1 MTTFTG
7 RLNQLEAQLQNFIEG
22 KLARLSPLGSSQTNM
37 ARRLVASMRA
47 GTISTGD
54 GVLLAPDRFTV
65 FTHPSQTDSLC
76 ADPAIL
82 DDLANLLQEIGKE
95 AGLHFGSHPEII
107 ISPNEDVAIDRIDI
121 ISRIS
126 ERALGNTADLSE
138 KVFEN
143 TNSFPLNAFL
153 IINGTKI
160 FTLDQPVVNIGR
172 RNTNHLTIEDPRVS
186 RQHAQIR
193 AAYGRYEIFDLAST
207 GGTYVNKEKITQSL
221 LRPGDVISL
230 AGVSLI
236 YGQERSS
243 SIGKTKK
250 ISPVDETGKNP
261 HQEKSP

>member
-22 KLARLSPLGSSQTNM
+22 KLARLSPIHGNQDNM

-54 GVLLAPDRFTV
+54 GVLLAPDQFTV
-65 FTHPSQTDSLC
+65 FAHPSQADALYD
-76 ADPAIL
+76 DPAL
-82 DDLANLLQEIGKE
+82 LSDLANLLQEIGKE
-95 AGLHFGSHPEII
+95 AGLHFGNHPEITI
-107 ISPNEDVAIDRIDI
+107 TPNEDVAIDRIDI
-121 ISRIS
+121 ISRLS
-126 ERALGNTADLSE
+126 EKALGNTADLSG
-138 KVFEN
+138 KDLGDSN
-143 TNSFPLNAFL
+143 AYPTNAFL
-153 IINGTKI
+153 IINGTEI

-207 GGTYVNKEKITQSL
+207 GGTFVNKKRITNSL

-230 AGVSLI
+230 AGISLI

-243 SIGKTKK
+243 SIGNTKK
-250 ISPVDETGKNP
+250 ITLSNNSGTPLNQDKNL
-261 HQEKSP
+261 

>member
-7 RLNQLEAQLQNFIEG
+7 RLNQLEAQLQIFIEG
-22 KLARLSPLGSSQTNM
+22 KLARLSPPHGNQANM

-47 GTISTGD
+47 GTMSTGD
-54 GVLLAPDRFTV
+54 GVLLAPDQFTV
-65 FTHPSQTDSLC
+65 FTHPSQADSLC
-76 ADPAIL
+76 DDPALL
-82 DDLANLLQEIGKE
+82 DDLATLLQEIGKE
-95 AGLHFGSHPEII
+95 AGLHFGSRPEIT

-126 ERALGNTADLSE
+126 ERALGNTAELSD
-138 KVFEN
+138 KAMGD
-143 TNSFPLNAFL
+143 TNSYPTNAFL
-153 IINGTKI
+153 IINGTEI
-160 FTLDQPVVNIGR
+160 FILDQPVINIGR
-172 RNTNHLTIEDPRVS
+172 RSTNHLTIDDPRVS

-207 GGTYVNKEKITQSL
+207 GGTFVNKKQVNESL

-230 AGVSLI
+230 AGVALI

-250 ISPVDETGKNP
+250 ITTSDKADKTLNQDKI
-261 HQEKSP
+261 Q